1 MIKALR
7 GFNDVLPDE
16 AARWQAIEAAA
27 RGVFGLFGY
36 REIRTPI
43 AEETGLFIKTVGED
57 TDIVK
62 KEMFSFKDRGERDMT
77 LRPEGTAP
85 IVRAYL
91 EHNLDKTEPFQ
102 RFCYVGPMFRA
113 ERPQA
118 GRLRQFSQIGV
129 EAIGSTK
136 PSVDAEVID
145 IMLKILNAAGVEKY
159 ELKINNLGCRE
170 DKKNLSKA
178 LKNSLS
184 EGAVSKLLCEDCRAR
199 LVSNPLRVLDCKNEG
214 CKAVVRGNFKK
225 TEFICADCDKHFK
238 EVLKLLLAL
247 GIRYTIDPYIV
258 RGLDYYTGTV
268 FEVTSP
274 SLGAQNAI
282 GAGGR
287 YDNLVK
293 DMGAPADLGA
303 CGFAIGVERVLLAME
318 PSQEGARKTAGI
330 FMATIGEAAYLEAFK
345 LANRIRASGIACGID
360 HGARSLKSQMRS
372 ADKMGAAFTVI
383 IGEDELKK
391 GAAVLRDMTT
401 KEQSEVAFDRLA
413 EELIK
418 KLRSRAQC

>member
-16 AARWQAIEAAA
+16 AARWQAIEAAS

-43 AEETGLFIKTVGED
+43 AEETGLFTKTVGEE

-91 EHNLDKTEPFQ
+91 EHDLDKTEPFQ
-102 RFCYVGPMFRA
+102 RLCYVGPMFRA

-129 EAIGSTK
+129 EAIGSSS

-145 IMLKILNAAGVEKY
+145 IMIKLLDSAGVKKY
-159 ELKINNLGCRE
+159 NLKINNLGCRE
-170 DKKNLSKA
+170 DKNKLSKS
-178 LKNSLS
+178 LKDSLS
-184 EGAVSKLLCEDCRAR
+184 EVAVSKLLCEDCRTR
-199 LVSNPLRVLDCKNEG
+199 VVSNPLRVLDCKVEG
-214 CKAVVRGNFKK
+214 CRMVVRENFKK
-225 TEFICADCDKHFK
+225 MEFLCGDCEKHFK
-238 EVLKLLLAL
+238 EVLGFLGAL
-247 GIRYTIDPYIV
+247 GIKYTIDPYIV
-258 RGLDYYTGTV
+258 RGLDYYTRTV
-268 FEVTSP
+268 FEVTSD

-293 DMGAPADLGA
+293 DMGGPDMGA
-303 CGFAIGVERVLLAME
+303 CGFAIGIERVLLAMGQ
-318 PSQEGARKTAGI
+318 SQEGAGACAGV
-330 FMATIGEAAYLEAFK
+330 FMATLGEAAYLEAFK
-345 LANRIRASGIACGID
+345 LADRIRLKGIMCGID

-372 ADKMGAAFTVI
+372 ADKLGAKFTVI
-383 IGEDELKK
+383 IGDDELKK
-391 GAAVLRDMTT
+391 GAAVLRDMAT
-401 KEQSEVAFDRLA
+401 KEQSEVAFDKLA
-413 EELIK
+413 EELV
-418 KLRSRAQC
+418 

>member
-16 AARWQAIEAAA
+16 AARWQAIEAAS

-43 AEETGLFIKTVGED
+43 AEETGLFIKTVGEE

-91 EHNLDKTEPFQ
+91 EHDLDKTEPFQ
-102 RFCYVGPMFRA
+102 RLCYVGPMFRA

-129 EAIGSTK
+129 EAIGSSS

-145 IMLKILNAAGVEKY
+145 IMIKLLDSAGVKKY
-159 ELKINNLGCRE
+159 NLKINNLGCRE
-170 DKKNLSKA
+170 DKNKLSKS
-178 LKNSLS
+178 LKDSLS
-184 EGAVSKLLCEDCRAR
+184 EGAVSKLLCEDCRTR
-199 LVSNPLRVLDCKNEG
+199 VVSNPLRVLDCKAEG
-214 CKAVVRGNFKK
+214 CRMVVRENFKK
-225 TEFICADCDKHFK
+225 MEFLCGDCDKHFK
-238 EVLKLLLAL
+238 EVLGFLGAL
-247 GIRYTIDPYIV
+247 GIKYTIDPYIV
-258 RGLDYYTGTV
+258 RGLDYYTRTV
-268 FEVTSP
+268 FEVTSD

-293 DMGAPADLGA
+293 DMGGPDMGA
-303 CGFAIGVERVLLAME
+303 CGFAIGIERVLLAMG
-318 PSQEGARKTAGI
+318 PSQEGMQANAGV
-330 FMATIGEAAYLEAFK
+330 FMATLGEAAYLEAFK
-345 LANRIRASGIACGID
+345 LADRIRLKGITCGID

-372 ADKMGAAFTVI
+372 ADKLGAKFTVI
-383 IGEDELKK
+383 IGDDELKK
-391 GAAVLRDMTT
+391 GAAVLRDMAT
-401 KEQSEVAFDRLA
+401 KEQSEVAFDKLA
-413 EELIK
+413 EELVQ
-418 KLRSRAQC
+418 KLKI

>member
-16 AARWQAIEAAA
+16 AARWHAIEAAS
-27 RGVFGLFGY
+27 RKVFGLFGY
-36 REIRTPI
+36 REIRTPV
-43 AEETGLFIKTVGED
+43 AEETGLFIKTVGEE

-102 RFCYVGPMFRA
+102 RLYYIGPMFRA

-129 EAIGSTK
+129 EVIGSSG

-145 IMLKILNAAGVEKY
+145 VMIKLLGAAGVKKY

-170 DKKNLSKA
+170 DKKKLSGL
-178 LKNSLS
+178 LKDSLS
-184 EGAVSKLLCEDCRAR
+184 EGAVSKLLCEDCRSR
-199 LVSNPLRVLDCKNEG
+199 VISNPLRVLDCKNEG
-214 CKAVVRGNFKK
+214 CKVVVRENFKK
-225 TEFICADCDKHFK
+225 TEFLCGDCDKHFK
-238 EVLKLLLAL
+238 EVLKYLDAL
-247 GIRYTIDPYIV
+247 GIGYVIDPYIV
-258 RGLDYYTGTV
+258 RGLDYYTRTV
-268 FEVTSP
+268 FEVTSD

-293 DMGAPADLGA
+293 DMGAEADLGA
-303 CGFAIGVERVLLAME
+303 CGFAIGIERLLLAMGPLE
-318 PSQEGARKTAGI
+318 KGSAPAGGV
-330 FMATIGEAAYLEAFK
+330 FMATIGEAVYMEAFK
-345 LANRIRASGIACGID
+345 LADKVRLSGVACGID

-372 ADKMGAAFTVI
+372 ADKMGARFTVI
-383 IGEDELKK
+383 IGDDEITK
-391 GAAVLRDMTT
+391 GAVVLRDMTT
-401 KEQSEVAFDRLA
+401 KEQSEVAFDKLA
-413 EELIK
+413 EEVVQ
-418 KLRSRAQC
+418 KLKRE

>member
-16 AARWQAIEAAA
+16 AARWQAIEAAS
-27 RGVFGLFGY
+27 RKVFEFFGY

-43 AEETGLFIKTVGED
+43 AEETALFTKTVGEE

-102 RFCYVGPMFRA
+102 RLCYIGPMFRA

-129 EAIGSTK
+129 EAIGSSS

-145 IMLKILNAAGVEKY
+145 IMVKLLAAAGVKKY
-159 ELKINNLGCRE
+159 DLKINNLGCIE
-170 DKKNLSKA
+170 DKRRLSKS
-178 LKNSLS
+178 LKDSLS
-184 EGAVSKLLCEDCRAR
+184 GKTVLKLLCEDCKSRVA
-199 LVSNPLRVLDCKNEG
+199 SNPLRVLDCKSEG
-214 CKAVVRGNFKK
+214 CKAVVRENFRK
-225 TEFICADCDKHFK
+225 TEFLCADCDKHFK
-238 EVLKLLLAL
+238 EVLKFLGAL
-247 GIRYTIDPYIV
+247 GIEYTIDPYIV
-258 RGLDYYTGTV
+258 RGLDYYTRTV
-268 FEVTSP
+268 FEVTSD

-293 DMGAPADLGA
+293 DMGGPDLGA
-303 CGFAIGVERVLLAME
+303 CGFAIGIERAILATG
-318 PSQEGARKTAGI
+318 PSEKPVNMAAGV
-330 FMATIGEAAYLEAFK
+330 FMATIGEAAYAEAFK
-345 LANRIRASGIACGID
+345 LADMIRHKGIACGID
-360 HGARSLKSQMRS
+360 HGSRSLKSQMRS
-372 ADKMGAAFTVI
+372 ADKMGARFAVI
-383 IGEDELKK
+383 LGEDEIKK
-391 GAAVLRDMTT
+391 GEATLRDMTT
-401 KEQSEVAFDRLA
+401 KEQESVKF
-413 EELIK
+413 EELARVINDK
-418 KLRSRAQC
+418 CQSTNDK

>member
-1 MIKALR
+1 MQHKSIR

-16 AARWQAIEAAA
+16 AVRWQAIEAAA

-43 AEETGLFIKTVGED
+43 AEETGLFTKTVGED

-91 EHNLDKTEPFQ
+91 EHDLDKTEPFQ
-102 RFCYVGPMFRA
+102 KLCYVGPMFRA

-129 EAIGSTK
+129 EAIGSSN

-145 IMLKILNAAGVEKY
+145 IMLKLLDAAGMKKY
-159 ELKINNLGCRE
+159 DLKINNLGCRE
-170 DKKNLSKA
+170 DKKKLSKS
-178 LKNSLS
+178 LKDSLS
-184 EGAVSKLLCEDCRAR
+184 EGKVSKLLCEDCRAR
-199 LVSNPLRVLDCKNEG
+199 VISNPLRVLDCKVEG
-214 CKAVVRGNFKK
+214 CRAVVRENFKK
-225 TEFICADCDKHFK
+225 TEFLCGDCDKHFK
-238 EVLKLLLAL
+238 EVLEFLDIL
-247 GIRYTIDPYIV
+247 GIKYAIDPYIV
-258 RGLDYYTGTV
+258 RGLDYYTRTV
-268 FEVTSP
+268 FEVTSD
-274 SLGAQNAI
+274 SLGAQNAVA
-282 GAGGR
+282 AGGR

-293 DMGAPADLGA
+293 DMGAATDLGA
-303 CGFAIGVERVLLAME
+303 CGFAIGIERVLLAMG
-318 PSQEGARKTAGI
+318 PSQEGARAAAGV
-330 FMATIGEAAYLEAFK
+330 FMATIGEAAYVEAFK
-345 LANRIRASGIACGID
+345 LADRIRHSGIACGID

-383 IGEDELKK
+383 IGDDELKK
-391 GAAVLRDMTT
+391 GAAVVRDMTT
-401 KEQSEVAFDRLA
+401 KEQSEVAFNKLA
-413 EELIK
+413 EEL
-418 KLRSRAQC
+418 AQRLK

>member
-16 AARWQAIEAAA
+16 AARWQAIEAAS
-27 RGVFGLFGY
+27 RKVFGLFGY
-36 REIRTPI
+36 SEIRTPI
-43 AEETGLFIKTVGED
+43 AEETGLFAKTIGEE

-91 EHNLDKTEPFQ
+91 EHDLDKTEPFQ
-102 RFCYVGPMFRA
+102 RLFYVGPMFRA

-129 EAIGSTK
+129 EAIGSPN

-145 IMLKILNAAGVEKY
+145 IMIKLLNAAGVKEY

-170 DKKNLSKA
+170 DKKKLSKA
-178 LKNSLS
+178 LKDSLS
-184 EGAVSKLLCEDCRAR
+184 EKSVSKLLCDDCRSR
-199 LVSNPLRVLDCKNEG
+199 VISNPLRVLDCKNEG
-214 CKAVVRGNFKK
+214 CKVVVRENFNNVK
-225 TEFICADCDKHFK
+225 FLCGDCDKHFK
-238 EVLKLLLAL
+238 EVLKLLEAL
-247 GIRYTIDPYIV
+247 GIKYTVDPYIV
-258 RGLDYYTGTV
+258 RGLDYYTRTV
-268 FEVTSP
+268 FEVTVGSIG
-274 SLGAQNAI
+274 SQNAI

-293 DMGAPADLGA
+293 DSGGADLGA
-303 CGFAIGVERVLLAME
+303 CGFAIGVERVLLAIG
-318 PSQEGARKTAGI
+318 PSKVNGAKPVGV

-345 LANRIRASGIACGID
+345 LADLLRRSGVACGID
-360 HGARSLKSQMRS
+360 HGSRSLKSQMRS
-372 ADKMGAAFTVI
+372 ADKMGAPFAVI
-383 IGEDELKK
+383 LGEDEIKK
-391 GAAVLRDMTT
+391 GEATLRDMTT
-401 KEQSEVAFDRLA
+401 KEQTSVSFGALA
-413 EELIK
+413 DTITE
-418 KLRSRAQC
+418 KLRK